1 MDNELSNT
9 TVEAVEN
16 TESENT
22 ERTYTQAE
30 VDALLQ
36 QEGDRR
42 VSSALKKQEAK
53 MEARLKEAQKVAQM
67 NEQQKYEYELSQRE
81 KLVAEK
87 ERELALAEMK
97 NTASKILSEKGI
109 SLSLVDFVVN
119 EDADVTSNNIKILDK
134 AFKRSVRDEV
144 ERRLSSKVPMKSLPT
159 DNSHITREQFVKL
172 SVGELSKLKA
182 EQPEL
187 FEELARG
194 ALN

>member
-16 TESENT
+16 TESEST

-87 ERELALAEMK
+87 EKELALAEMK

-119 EDADVTSNNIKILDK
+119 EDADVTTNNIKILDK
-134 AFKRSVRDEV
+134 AFKQSVKEEV
-144 ERRLSSKVPMKSLPT
+144 ERRLSSKVPLKSLPT
-159 DNSHITREQFVKL
+159 DNSGITKEQFAKL
-172 SVGELSKLKA
+172 SISELAQLKQ

-187 FEELARG
+187 FNELAKR
-194 ALN
+194 

>member
-16 TESENT
+16 TESEST

-134 AFKRSVRDEV
+134 AFKQSVKEEV
-144 ERRLSSKVPMKSLPT
+144 ERRLSSKVPLKSLPT
-159 DNSHITREQFVKL
+159 DNSGITKEQFAKL
-172 SVGELSKLKA
+172 SISELAQLKQ
-182 EQPEL
+182 EQPDLFKEL
-187 FEELARG
+187 I
-194 ALN
+194 NK

>member
-1 MDNELSNT
+1 MENNELNNT
-9 TVEAVEN
+9 TNEAVEN
-16 TESENT
+16 TESTNT
-22 ERTYTQAE
+22 EKTYTQAE

-53 MEARLKEAQKVAQM
+53 IEARVKEAQKVARM
-67 NEQQKYEYELSQRE
+67 NEQQKYEYQLEQRE

-109 SLSLVDFVVN
+109 SLALVDFVVN
-119 EDADVTSNNIKILDK
+119 EDAEITNNNIKILDK
-134 AFKRSVRDEV
+134 AFKQSVKEEV

-159 DNSHITREQFVKL
+159 DNSSITREQFAKL
-172 SVGELSKLKA
+172 SISELAQLKQEQPDLFKELSRK
-182 EQPEL
+182 
-187 FEELARG
+187 
-194 ALN
+194 

>member
-1 MDNELSNT
+1 MNNELNT
-9 TVEAVEN
+9 NTEAVEN
-16 TESENT
+16 TESTNT
-22 ERTYTQAE
+22 EKTYTQAE

-53 MEARLKEAQKVAQM
+53 MAERLKEAQKVAQM
-67 NEQQKYEYELSQRE
+67 NEQQKYLYELEQRE

-87 ERELALAEMK
+87 EKELALSEMK
-97 NTASKILSEKGI
+97 NTASKILSEKGL

-119 EDADVTSNNIKILDK
+119 EDAEITTANINILDK
-134 AFKRSVRDEV
+134 AFKQSVKEEV

-159 DNSHITREQFVKL
+159 DNSAMTREQFAKL
-172 SVGELSKLKA
+172 SIAELSRLKA

-187 FEELARG
+187 FDELSRK
-194 ALN
+194 

>member
-16 TESENT
+16 TESEST

-87 ERELALAEMK
+87 EREFAFSEMK
-97 NTASKILSEKGI
+97 NTASKFLSE
-109 SLSLVDFVVN
+109 
-119 EDADVTSNNIKILDK
+119 
-134 AFKRSVRDEV
+134 
-144 ERRLSSKVPMKSLPT
+144 
-159 DNSHITREQFVKL
+159 
-172 SVGELSKLKA
+172 
-182 EQPEL
+182 
-187 FEELARG
+187 
-194 ALN
+194 

>member
-1 MDNELSNT
+1 MENNELNNT
-9 TVEAVEN
+9 TNEAVEN
-16 TESENT
+16 TESTNT
-22 ERTYTQAE
+22 EKTYTQAE

-53 MEARLKEAQKVAQM
+53 IEARVKEAQKVARM
-67 NEQQKYEYELSQRE
+67 NEQQKYEYQLEQRE

-109 SLSLVDFVVN
+109 SLALVDFVVN
-119 EDADVTSNNIKILDK
+119 EDAEITNNNIKILDK
-134 AFKRSVRDEV
+134 AFKQSVKEEV

-159 DNSHITREQFVKL
+159 DNSSITREQFAKL
-172 SVGELSKLKA
+172 SISELAQLKQ

-187 FEELARG
+187 FKELSRK
-194 ALN
+194 

>member
-134 AFKRSVRDEV
+134 AFKQSVKEEV
-144 ERRLSSKVPMKSLPT
+144 ERRLSSKVPLKSLPT
-159 DNSHITREQFVKL
+159 DNSGITKEQFAKL
-172 SVGELSKLKA
+172 SISELAQLKQ
-182 EQPEL
+182 EQPDL
-187 FEELARG
+187 FNELAKR
-194 ALN
+194 

>member
-1 MDNELSNT
+1 MDNELNNT
-9 TVEAVEN
+9 TNEAVEN
-16 TESENT
+16 TESTNT
-22 ERTYTQAE
+22 EKTYTQAE

-53 MEARLKEAQKVAQM
+53 IEARVKEAQKVARM
-67 NEQQKYEYELSQRE
+67 NEQQKYEYQLEQRE

-109 SLSLVDFVVN
+109 SLALVDFVVN
-119 EDADVTSNNIKILDK
+119 EDAEITNNNIKILDK
-134 AFKRSVRDEV
+134 AFKQSVKEEV

-159 DNSHITREQFVKL
+159 DNSSITREQFAKL
-172 SVGELSKLKA
+172 SISELAQLKQ

-187 FEELARG
+187 FKELSRK
-194 ALN
+194 